1 MWGVR
6 VSLPTPRLILI
17 DPEVNDHVNFQ

>member
-17 DPEVNDHVNFQ
+17 DPEVNDHVKFQ